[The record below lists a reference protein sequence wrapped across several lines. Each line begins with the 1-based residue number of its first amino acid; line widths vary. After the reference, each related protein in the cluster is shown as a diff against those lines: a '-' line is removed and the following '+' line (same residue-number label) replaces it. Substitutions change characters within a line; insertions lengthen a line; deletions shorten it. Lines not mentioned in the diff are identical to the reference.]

1 MEEINGIMK
10 LALESRSEKKK
21 KEINLK
27 PLNQKNFE
35 ERLASALPD
44 DWDEREK
51 SLIFVFHIG
60 SSGDFKTEMSLHGY

>member
-10 LALESRSEKKK
+10 LALENRSEKK

-44 DWDEREK
+44 D
-51 SLIFVFHIG
+51 
-60 SSGDFKTEMSLHGY
+60 

>member
-1 MEEINGIMK
+1 LEEINGIMK

-44 DWDEREK
+44 D
-51 SLIFVFHIG
+51 
-60 SSGDFKTEMSLHGY
+60 